1 MLDIIIRPWVHAFTF
16 QGRTTRTEYWLFT
29 LQLIIVIACEFIL
42 LLGAAGSSG
51 MGEIGFVGAII
62 LIASFAFA
70 FIANLTATVRRLHD
84 QDKTGWFYLVQFIP
98 MVGGLIFF
106 VMTLWPG
113 TPGEN
118 SYGYDPR
125 EGDYS
130 GSMARVF
137 S

>member
-1 MLDIIIRPWVHAFTF
+1 MLDIIIRPWLHAFTF
-16 QGRTTRTEYWLFT
+16 QGRATRTEYWLFA
-29 LQLIIVIACEFIL
+29 LQLVIVIAWEFIL
-42 LLGAAGSSG
+42 LMGVGSSG
-51 MGEIGFVGAII
+51 SAGIGTVGAII
-62 LIASFAFA
+62 IILSFVFA

-84 QDKTGWFYLVQFIP
+84 QDKSGWFYLVQFIP

-106 VMTLWPG
+106 VLTLWPG

-130 GSMARVF
+130 SSTARVF

>member
-1 MLDIIIRPWVHAFTF
+1 MLDIIIRPWLHAFTF
-16 QGRTTRTEYWLFT
+16 QGRATRTEYWLFA
-29 LQLIIVIACEFIL
+29 LQLVIVIAWEFIL
-42 LLGAAGSSG
+42 LMGVGSSG
-51 MGEIGFVGAII
+51 SAGIGTVGAII
-62 LIASFAFA
+62 IILSFVFA

-84 QDKTGWFYLVQFIP
+84 QDKSGWFCLVQFIP

-106 VMTLWPG
+106 VLTLWPG

-125 EGDYS
+125 EGDYPS
-130 GSMARVF
+130 STARVF

>member
-1 MLDIIIRPWVHAFTF
+1 MLDIIIRPWLHAFTF
-16 QGRTTRTEYWLFT
+16 QGRATRTEYWLFA
-29 LQLIIVIACEFIL
+29 LQLVIVIAWEFIL
-42 LLGAAGSSG
+42 LLGVGSSG
-51 MGEIGFVGAII
+51 SAVIGTVGAII
-62 LIASFAFA
+62 IILSFVFA

-84 QDKTGWFYLVQFIP
+84 QDKSGWFCLVQFIP

-106 VMTLWPG
+106 VLTLWPG

-125 EGDYS
+125 EGDYPS
-130 GSMARVF
+130 STARVF

>member
-1 MLDIIIRPWVHAFTF
+1 MLDIIIRPWLHAFTF
-16 QGRTTRTEYWLFT
+16 QGRATRTEYWLFA
-29 LQLIIVIACEFIL
+29 LQLVIVIAWEFIL
-42 LLGAAGSSG
+42 LLGVGSSG
-51 MGEIGFVGAII
+51 SAGIGTVGAII
-62 LIASFAFA
+62 IILSFVFA

-84 QDKTGWFYLVQFIP
+84 QDKSGWFCLVQFIP

-106 VMTLWPG
+106 VLTLWPG

-125 EGDYS
+125 EGDYPS
-130 GSMARVF
+130 STARVF